1 MSPQL
6 QHNSFQ
12 YLGNFV
18 SSVTLPML
26 HPHSHILRQIPDYLS
41 FHHSDQRVS
50 LVEKDSKTN
59 QPPPCIGTQGSS
71 GPPQPL
77 FKLNGQLEG

>member
-6 QHNSFQ
+6 QHSSFQ
-12 YLGNFV
+12 RSGNFV

-26 HPHSHILRQIPDYLS
+26 HLHSHILWQIPDYPS
-41 FHHSDQRVS
+41 FYHSDQHVS
-50 LVEKDSKTN
+50 LMEKDSKTN
-59 QPPPCIGTQGSS
+59 QPPPCTGTQGSS
-71 GPPQPL
+71 DPPQTL